1 MFTGDVEILT
11 DWLHTDRTY
20 LLAWCLCPPFWWRI
34 PPLPGTQSGVV
45 HHGPHDTAGQRYS
58 VSRTTRGDSIV
69 KTAEELF
76 LSEIQIYRTLFFLT
90 KRKLHAGFISRIWFI
105 QTKTKIHWLPF
116 HGVVGVLA
124 NPDSRMLRNSH
135 ACFTNSLRSRSV
147 AMTLPSSLLSS
158 DLACVKWKQYIN
170 FSTKN

>member
-1 MFTGDVEILT
+1 MFSGDVEILT

-20 LLAWCLCPPFWWRI
+20 LRAWCQCPPFWWRI
-34 PPLPGTQSGVV
+34 PPPRGTQSGVV

-69 KTAEELF
+69 KTVEELF
-76 LSEIQIYRTLFFLT
+76 LSEIQNTMYIENYFLT
-90 KRKLHAGFISRIWFI
+90 KKMHAGFTILLRIWFI
-105 QTKTKIHWLPF
+105 QVKPKLYWVPF

-124 NPDSRMLRNSH
+124 NPDSRMLRNSQ

-170 FSTKN
+170 